1 LILLT
6 LKVYFNYILCN
17 DSSVL
22 EDSKGSLSHLCL
34 DFPPKEVFN
43 CWNSNLATRLCQFFI
58 DLLVIV
64 PPLAWDHTKS
74 SRKYFLEWAHRFL
87 SDKFNYQKVHSIF
100 VIWVPD
106 REQLTCLHTS
116 KVDARSWVS
125 FQDQVF
131 LSLRIQEFSLSP
143 I

>member
-1 LILLT
+1 MILLT

-58 DLLVIV
+58 EIFNFIYVALHNYAAKRPHPIESARYIRGYSESHVSGLLT
-64 PPLAWDHTKS
+64 PHT
-74 SRKYFLEWAHRFL
+74 FLGG
-87 SDKFNYQKVHSIF
+87 
-100 VIWVPD
+100 
-106 REQLTCLHTS
+106 
-116 KVDARSWVS
+116 
-125 FQDQVF
+125 
-131 LSLRIQEFSLSP
+131 
-143 I
+143 